1 MVQAHRSAGM
11 PFGNEASVVPALAHK
26 MESIQ
31 NTCDKL
37 FILNDSQVSLLLLRA
52 CLGVCKVNFLLRV
65 LPYSLSHVW
74 APQVRACLKKAV
86 DSIVGAPLSEVQWQ
100 QASLPCNSGGLGI
113 RDPVMVAPFA
123 HVASV
128 ISVVSHS
135 LFGTSTLLLQSD
147 SLWLAINHAAA
158 LVRSRIIG
166 DKRISL
172 AQWKAARQIDLSAK
186 DEVKQWKI
194 VIGYRKAIQYQ

>member
-1 MVQAHRSAGM
+1 
-11 PFGNEASVVPALAHK
+11 
-26 MESIQ
+26 MESVQ

-52 CLGVCKVNFLLRV
+52 CLVVCKVNFLLRV
-65 LPYSLSHVW
+65 LPYSLSHGW

-100 QASLPCNSGGLGI
+100 QASLRCNSGGLGI

-135 LFGTSTLLLQSD
+135 LFGTSTLLLQSE

-158 LVRSRIIG
+158 LVRSQIIG
-166 DKRISL
+166 DKRIPL

-186 DEVKQWKI
+186 DEVKQWKMQ
-194 VIGYRKAIQYQ
+194 RWWAQIQASEQRTSFLNTLPPREAARVRSL

>member
-1 MVQAHRSAGM
+1 
-11 PFGNEASVVPALAHK
+11 

-65 LPYSLSHVW
+65 LPYSLSHGW

-86 DSIVGAPLSEVQWQ
+86 DSIVGLPLSEVQWQ

-113 RDPVMVAPFA
+113 RDPVTLSPCHPVTLVAPFA

-135 LFGTSTLLLQSD
+135 LLGTSTLLLQSD

-166 DKRISL
+166 DKRIPL

-186 DEVKQWKI
+186 DEVKQWKM
-194 VIGYRKAIQYQ
+194 Q